1 MTREEQLA
9 AVREVLRGE
18 SFAVFAFAGAPGE
31 APYTS
36 VMFFAETD
44 DLQIVFATG
53 AGSLKATYARDG
65 TGACA
70 QFDTRGVGLDNFAKF
85 ARVTLQGRLEKLVTA
100 EATAAA
106 HAVYLKKL
114 PFARA
119 FLRPGVL
126 TYRLHPSRV
135 VCARGFQE
143 RFELEFPAPAR

>member
-18 SFAVFAFAGAPGE
+18 SFGVFAFAGAAGE
-31 APYTS
+31 PPYTS

-44 DLQIVFATG
+44 DLRIVFATSP
-53 AGSLKATYARDG
+53 GSLKTTYARDG
-65 TGACA
+65 NGACA

-85 ARVTLQGRLEKLVTA
+85 ARVTLQGRLEAVLSPEAAA
-100 EATAAA
+100 EA
-106 HAVYLKKL
+106 HALYVKKL
-114 PFARA
+114 PFAKA

-135 VCARGFQE
+135 ICARGFQE
-143 RFELEFPAPAR
+143 RFELEFSAPAR